1 MSAEQI
7 MENAVVAISGIVEI
21 VPRKWRSVRSFHLKL
36 LESLALPVYQAVLD
50 ETLLKIEG
58 GKDSKKEVVK
68 FENKD
73 LKNEKMAK
81 KKGRI
86 GEVSFGIL
94 GNQLQCE
101 YMLLEEHMAE
111 RLSNTPAK
119 VNTSSRPCIAGTRK
133 RRIIHSDEFKN
144 E

>member
-86 GEVSFGIL
+86 GEVRRRGGMKKAKRSK
-94 GNQLQCE
+94 NA
-101 YMLLEEHMAE
+101 AE
-111 RLSNTPAK
+111 
-119 VNTSSRPCIAGTRK
+119 
-133 RRIIHSDEFKN
+133 
-144 E
+144 